1 MEIFRIFATG
11 FILSLSLCLDIGIV
25 NTAIINT
32 AIRKNFLTAF
42 LIGFGSCFG
51 DLMYASLSITGLVVL
66 FTYPV
71 IRIIFWIGGNTFLI
85 FLILTMI
92 RRTIN
97 KEYLSPPV
105 RRTFSN
111 KPLKYFST
119 GLLLSITSPTTI
131 LWFISVGASVIASQN
146 LTASKLSLLPF
157 FAGFFIAGLVW
168 SFFLSFLISTSK
180 LFLGGQ
186 IVKYI
191 NCLSI
196 IMLMILCCYSIISG
210 AFYWA
215 KR

>member
-1 MEIFRIFATG
+1 MEMFRIFATG

-32 AIRKNFLTAF
+32 AIRKSFFPAF

-71 IRIIFWIGGNTFLI
+71 IRIIFWIGGNAFLIILI
-85 FLILTMI
+85 FLMI
-92 RRTIN
+92 KKTLN
-97 KEYLSPPV
+97 NNYSSLQV
-105 RRTFSN
+105 RRTFTD

-119 GLLLSITSPTTI
+119 GLILSVTSPTTI

-146 LTASKLSLLPF
+146 LSASRLSLFPF
-157 FAGFFIAGLVW
+157 FSGFFTAGLVW
-168 SFFLSFLISTSK
+168 SFSLSLLISTSRY
-180 LFLGGQ
+180 FLGSR

-191 NCLSI
+191 NWLSI
-196 IMLMILCCYSIISG
+196 FMLMILCGYSIFRGVFLGI
-210 AFYWA
+210 
-215 KR
+215 

>member
-1 MEIFRIFATG
+1 MEMFRIFATG

-32 AIRKNFLTAF
+32 AIRKSFFPAF
-42 LIGFGSCFG
+42 LIGLGSCFG

-71 IRIIFWIGGNTFLI
+71 IRIIFWIGGNAFLI
-85 FLILTMI
+85 YLIIIMV

-97 KEYLSPPV
+97 KEYASPPV
-105 RRTFSN
+105 RKIFTD

-119 GLLLSITSPTTI
+119 GLLLSVTSPTTI

-157 FAGFFIAGLVW
+157 FAGFFTAGLVW
-168 SFFLSFLISTSK
+168 SFFLSLLISTSK
-180 LFLGGQ
+180 YYLGGH

-191 NCLSI
+191 YWLSI
-196 IMLMILCCYSIISG
+196 VMLMILCGYSIIRG
-210 AFYWA
+210 VFYWV
-215 KR
+215 